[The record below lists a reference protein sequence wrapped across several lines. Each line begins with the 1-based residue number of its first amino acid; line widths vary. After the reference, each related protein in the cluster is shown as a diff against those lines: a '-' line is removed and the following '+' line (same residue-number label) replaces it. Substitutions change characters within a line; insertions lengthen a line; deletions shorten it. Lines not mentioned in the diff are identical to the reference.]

1 VFLRNKTGK
10 LALYATDLN
19 CTPFARKP
27 DVTDDVISIQRA
39 PWQQQCSPD
48 ANSGKRK
55 LTIRNLLIIDTPI
68 SK

>member
-55 LTIRNLLIIDTPI
+55 L
-68 SK
+68 